1 MMQRV
6 VAILTQARAF
16 ADRYDEIEAEDGSD
30 DVTPET
36 EMIGEFIVETLQPGP
51 VQTPTDH
58 PQDVADAVVGAMQP
72 RVGVLLSC
80 FTAAFTELSVR
91 YDEAK
96 GDGATTELLR
106 ELALRWE
113 LEDGE

>member
-16 ADRYDEIEAEDGSD
+16 ADRYGEAEDDSE

-51 VQTPTDH
+51 VQAPTDH
-58 PQDVADAVVGAMQP
+58 PQDVADAVIGAMQP
-72 RVGVLLSC
+72 RVGVLLAC

-91 YDEAK
+91 YDEAE
-96 GDGATTELLR
+96 GDGAAAELLR

-113 LEDGE
+113 LEDGK